1 MFDKKFIEF
10 KGYNMITPVLV
21 SNTKKFAEVE
31 GFPAAHADTD
41 TVVVKT
47 TAKTAE

>member
-1 MFDKKFIEF
+1 
-10 KGYNMITPVLV
+10 
-21 SNTKKFAEVE
+21 VE
-31 GFPAAHADTD
+31 GFPTDHADTD